1 MGIKLGIPNNDS
13 KIFGSTHSVK
23 ELGLTRTALQVP
35 ELIAYFTQTTG
46 AYSLQTWLEAGL

>member
-13 KIFGSTHSVK
+13 KMFGSIHSVK

-35 ELIAYFTQTTG
+35 ELIAYFTQNTG